1 MLQILIQGQK
11 VTKSEQW
18 PKCHKFWSKDK
29 KLQNLNN
36 DHNFHVCSKV
46 NSYKFWTMTK
56 KLHILIKGQKVTKSE
71 QWPKCHKFTSKVKK
85 LQNLNNIQNVTNYD
99 QRSKSYKIWTITK
112 KLQVLMKGK
121 KLQILNNAKNLH
133 ILIKGQQVTKSEQCL
148 KCCKFW

>member
-46 NSYKFWTMTK
+46 NSYTFWTMTK
-56 KLHILIKGQKVTKSE
+56 MSKILIYGKMLQNLNIDQNVTNSDQRSKITKMAQWPKCHIFWSKVKKLQNLNNDQNVAYSDQNSKSYRMWLMTKMSKILINCQKVTKSE
-71 QWPKCHKFTSKVKK
+71 QWPKCQM
-85 LQNLNNIQNVTNYD
+85 L
-99 QRSKSYKIWTITK
+99 
-112 KLQVLMKGK
+112 
-121 KLQILNNAKNLH
+121 
-133 ILIKGQQVTKSEQCL
+133 
-148 KCCKFW
+148 